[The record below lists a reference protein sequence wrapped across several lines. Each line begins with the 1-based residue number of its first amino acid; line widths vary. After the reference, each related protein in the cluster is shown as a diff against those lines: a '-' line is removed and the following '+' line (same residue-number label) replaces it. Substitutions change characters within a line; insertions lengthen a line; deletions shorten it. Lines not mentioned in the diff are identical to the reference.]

1 MLKNMTSYIE
11 EYVLGQLLFYPE
23 TRALLPKM
31 KAEWFEIPLY
41 RKAIRTMIAN
51 YHANEPIDYMT
62 TTVGMEKAD
71 KFKIIEIGQN
81 VHDVA
86 NVSSH
91 LPKLEHNY
99 LHKQFVENL
108 SKLDLTK
115 SVKELIEDTQALIEL
130 TRFSTVND
138 PESIHKISA
147 RTLDNITDA
156 IARGVKITGKQTGW
170 QTLDRILGG
179 WNGGDLVV
187 MAARPGMGK
196 TALALSLIY
205 EFSKLGGKSLFISLE
220 MSSEQLVKR
229 YFSLI
234 TDIMNY
240 KIRNASM
247 NKYEVE
253 QLCNAVNNSEVEFFV
268 DQEPNASIQQ
278 LRGKTKVHKA
288 KHGLELLVIDYI
300 QLMTGSKQNREQEIA
315 EISRGLKLLA
325 KELNITIIVLAQL
338 SRKPEDRADKRPMLS
353 DIRESGS
360 IEQDAD
366 VVLFPFRPAKYE
378 KEQPEIEDA
387 ELIIAKNRHGE
398 CATIATQYIGNRTMY
413 RENTAPKMYDIEF

>member
-1 MLKNMTSYIE
+1 MTNDIE
-11 EYVLGQLLFYPE
+11 EYVLGQLLFYPQ
-23 TRALLPKM
+23 TRALLPRM
-31 KAEWFEIPLY
+31 KADWFETLLY
-41 RKAIRTMIAN
+41 RKAIRNMITN
-51 YHANEPIDYMT
+51 YHANEPVDYIT
-62 TTVGMEKAD
+62 TTEGMTGKERVQ
-71 KFKIIEIGQN
+71 IIEIGQN

-86 NVSSH
+86 NISQYI
-91 LPKLEHNY
+91 PKLEQKY
-99 LHKQFVENL
+99 LHKQFIERL
-108 SKLDLTK
+108 GKLDLTK
-115 SVKELIEDTQALIEL
+115 GLKELMDDTQTIIES
-130 TRFSTVND
+130 TRFTTIND

-147 RTLDNITDA
+147 RALDNITEA
-156 IARGVKITGKQTGW
+156 MARGERITGKATGW
-170 QTLDRILGG
+170 ASLDRILGG
-179 WNGGDLVV
+179 WNAGDLIV

-205 EFSKLGGKSLFISLE
+205 EFSKLGGKSLVISLE

-240 KIRNASM
+240 KIRNASL
-247 NKYEVE
+247 NQYEVE
-253 QLCNAVNNSEVEFFV
+253 KLCHAVNNSDVEFYV

-278 LRGKTKVHKA
+278 LKSKAKVHKA

-338 SRKPEDRADKRPMLS
+338 SRKPEERTDKRPLLS

-366 VVLFPFRPAKYE
+366 VVMFPFRPAKYE
-378 KEQPEIEDA
+378 DVQPEIEDA
-387 ELIIAKNRHGE
+387 ELIISKNRHGE
-398 CATIATQYIGNRTMY
+398 CATIQTTYIGNRTLY
-413 RENTAPKMYDIEF
+413 KENLIPKQF

>member
-1 MLKNMTSYIE
+1 MTEQIE
-11 EYVLGQLLFYPE
+11 EYVLGQLLFYPQ
-23 TRALLPKM
+23 TRAFLPRIN
-31 KAEWFEIPLY
+31 AEWFETPLY
-41 RKAIRTMIAN
+41 RKAVKNMITN
-51 YHANEPIDYMT
+51 YHSNEPVDYIT
-62 TTVGMEKAD
+62 TTVGMTQKD
-71 KFKIIEIGQN
+71 RIKIVEIGQN

-86 NVSSH
+86 NVSQYI
-91 LPKLEHNY
+91 PKLEQRY
-99 LHKQFVENL
+99 LHKQFIERL
-108 SKLDLTK
+108 AKLDLTK
-115 SVKELIEDTQALIEL
+115 GLKELMEDTQTIIES
-130 TRFSTVND
+130 TRFTTIND

-147 RTLDNITDA
+147 KTLDNI
-156 IARGVKITGKQTGW
+156 IQSIERGERITGKPTGW
-170 QTLDRILGG
+170 ASLDKVLGG
-179 WNGGDLVV
+179 WNGGDLIV

-205 EFSKLGGKSLFISLE
+205 EFSKLGGKSMIISLE

-240 KIRNASM
+240 KIRNASL
-247 NKYEVE
+247 NKHEVE
-253 QLCNAVNNSEVEFFV
+253 KLCDAVNKSDVEFFV
-268 DQEPNASIQQ
+268 DQEPNASLQQ
-278 LRGKTKVHKA
+278 LKAKAKVHKA

-300 QLMTGSKQNREQEIA
+300 QLMTGTKQSREQEVA

-338 SRKPEDRADKRPMLS
+338 SRKPEERTDKRPLLS

-366 VVLFPFRPAKYE
+366 VVMFPFRPAKYE
-378 KEQPEIEDA
+378 DVQPEIEDA

-398 CATIATQYIGNRTMY
+398 CRTIPTTYIGNRTLY
-413 RENTAPKMYDIEF
+413 KENMGQPQF